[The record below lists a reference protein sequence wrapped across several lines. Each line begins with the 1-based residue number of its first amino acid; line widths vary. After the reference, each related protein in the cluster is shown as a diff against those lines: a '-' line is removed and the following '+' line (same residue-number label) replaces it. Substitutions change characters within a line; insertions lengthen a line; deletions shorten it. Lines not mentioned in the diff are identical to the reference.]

1 MADKIGFIGLGRMGK
16 PMAANLVK
24 KGFSLVVHD
33 LNPTAVK
40 DLVAMGAQS
49 ASVPDMARD
58 CRIIVTMLP
67 SSVEVEQTALGEN
80 GIFAHAQPGSI
91 LMDMSTIDPLAT
103 DRLAQK
109 AAAKGLTMV
118 DAPVGRLAEHAD
130 RGESLFMVGASD
142 ADMAHVQPLLN
153 AMGTTTHHCGPVGTG
168 GRTKLVNNYLAVTL
182 TQVNAEALA
191 LSQRFGLDITKTLQV
206 LLGTSATNG
215 QLRMNFANKVLLG
228 DTSPG
233 FTIDLAHKD
242 MSLVIAAAHASKV
255 PCRWPLPYTSP
266 TAWPAPAIMVAS
278 ISRAWP
284 MCSAA
289 WPASTSRA
297 CPRAGRRVK
306 GLIEEAAISAS
317 VLWPQRRKRG
327 TKAAI
332 PPSPQTR
339 HVHAHP
345 CPYRLPLAQ

>member
-24 KGFSLVVHD
+24 KGFALVVHD
-33 LNPTAVK
+33 LNQTAVK

-49 ASVPDMARD
+49 AGVAELARD
-58 CRIIVTMLP
+58 CSIIVTMLP
-67 SSVEVEQTALGEN
+67 SSVEVEQTALGDG
-80 GIFAHAQPGSI
+80 GIFAHARPGSI

-103 DRLAQK
+103 DRLAQQ
-109 AAAKGLTMV
+109 AAAKGLSMV

-142 ADMAHVQPLLN
+142 ADLARVQPLLN

-191 LSQRFGLDITKTLQV
+191 LSQRFGLDTTKTLQV

-228 DTSPG
+228 DTTPG

-242 MSLVIAAAHASKV
+242 MSLVVAAAHASKV
-255 PCRWPLPYTSP
+255 PMP
-266 TAWPAPAIMVAS
+266 VAAAVHES
-278 ISRAWP
+278 YSLARASQHGGLDFSG
-284 MCSAA
+284 MADVLCSLAGIDK
-289 WPASTSRA
+289 
-297 CPRAGRRVK
+297 PRVPK
-306 GLIEEAAISAS
+306 G
-317 VLWPQRRKRG
+317 WTPG
-327 TKAAI
+327 
-332 PPSPQTR
+332 
-339 HVHAHP
+339 
-345 CPYRLPLAQ
+345 